1 VCIEKGVLISF
12 NYLSVCAD
20 MEAQLMNLD
29 AEEEWQDDEK
39 TRCVNKMVDLCLSLT
54 EEVIRLKDLI
64 ESSTMK
70 RRIAAALPPLP
81 QYSYCSALVE
91 PFIRDIRQRQ
101 QQEEEQ
107 RMDADDEDSNCSSC
121 EDMIDCDDDSRRV
134 VCVDSIQSPLKRQ
147 KLM

>member
-1 VCIEKGVLISF
+1 
-12 NYLSVCAD
+12 
-20 MEAQLMNLD
+20 MEAQQLMNLD
-29 AEEEWQDDEK
+29 VEEEWQDDEK
-39 TRCVNKMVDLCLSLT
+39 NRSVNKMVDLCLSLT
-54 EEVIRLKDLI
+54 EDVIRLKDLI

-101 QQEEEQ
+101 QQEEEEQ
-107 RMDADDEDSNCSSC
+107 RMDDDDEDSNCSSC
-121 EDMIDCDDDSRRV
+121 ENMIDCDDDNRRV
-134 VCVDSIQSPLKRQ
+134 VCVDSIQPPLKRQ

>member
-1 VCIEKGVLISF
+1 
-12 NYLSVCAD
+12 
-20 MEAQLMNLD
+20 MNLD
-29 AEEEWQDDEK
+29 AEEERQDDEK
-39 TRCVNKMVDLCLSLT
+39 NRCVNKMVDLCLSLT

-70 RRIAAALPPLP
+70 RRMAAALPPPP

-101 QQEEEQ
+101 QQEEEEQ
-107 RMDADDEDSNCSSC
+107 RMDDDDEDSNCSSC
-121 EDMIDCDDDSRRV
+121 ENMIDCDDDNRRV
-134 VCVDSIQSPLKRQ
+134 VCVDSIQPPLKRQ